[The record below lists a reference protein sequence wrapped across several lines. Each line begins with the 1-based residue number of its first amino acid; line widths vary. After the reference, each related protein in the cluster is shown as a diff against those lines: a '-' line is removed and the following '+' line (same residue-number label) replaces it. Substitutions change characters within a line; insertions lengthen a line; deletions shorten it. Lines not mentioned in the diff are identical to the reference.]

1 MINANIA
8 TIIETSDKTFLF
20 FLLIITDMTLRIRAT
35 KAQAAEPLLINGI
48 QEVKSAIP
56 PTTTAIIATTLC
68 SLFFFSI
75 FYFQRSKF
83 LQLLLKLFQT
93 SKV

>member
-1 MINANIA
+1 MV
-8 TIIETSDKTFLF
+8 KTLYSI
-20 FLLIITDMTLRIRAT
+20 LHRSLDLTPRIRAT
-35 KAQAAEPLLINGI
+35 KAKAAEPLLINGI